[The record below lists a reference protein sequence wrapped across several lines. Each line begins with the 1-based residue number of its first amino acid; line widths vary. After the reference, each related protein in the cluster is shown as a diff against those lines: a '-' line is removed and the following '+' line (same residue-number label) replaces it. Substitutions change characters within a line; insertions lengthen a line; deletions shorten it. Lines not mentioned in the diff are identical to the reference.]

1 MSVDA
6 ALVRRVAKLAR
17 IRVLEERMEPLA
29 GDLNGI
35 MNWIEQL
42 NEVVVE
48 GVEPLTSVVEATL
61 TLRDDVVT
69 DGGKLDAVL
78 ANAPRSADGF
88 FIVPKVVE

>member
-6 ALVRRVAKLAR
+6 ATVRRVAKLAR
-17 IRVLEERMEPLA
+17 IRVAEDRLEPLA
-29 GDLNGI
+29 GELNGI
-35 MNWIEQL
+35 LAWIEQL
-42 NEVVVE
+42 NEVDVD

-61 TLRDDVVT
+61 TLRDDMVT
-69 DGGKLDAVL
+69 DGGNVASVL